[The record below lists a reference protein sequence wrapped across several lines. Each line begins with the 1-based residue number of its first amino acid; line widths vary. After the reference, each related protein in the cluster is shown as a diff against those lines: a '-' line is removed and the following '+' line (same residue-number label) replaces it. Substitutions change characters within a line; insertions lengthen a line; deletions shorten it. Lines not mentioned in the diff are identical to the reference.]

1 MSLRREKTIEH
12 LATGFRNLGTFFIVK
27 LLGFLR
33 RTLDLKLPKRVN
45 RTSNLLQF

>member
-1 MSLRREKTIEH
+1 MNLKREKTIEH
-12 LATGFRNLGTFFIVK
+12 LATGLPNLGTIFVVK

-33 RTLDLKLPKRVN
+33 RTLDLKLPKHVN